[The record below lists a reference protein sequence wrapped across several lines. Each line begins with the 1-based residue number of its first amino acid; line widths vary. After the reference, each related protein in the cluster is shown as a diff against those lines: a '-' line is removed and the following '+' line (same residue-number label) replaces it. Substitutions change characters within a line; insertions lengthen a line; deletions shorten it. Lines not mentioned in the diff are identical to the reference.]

1 MKKFKYIL
9 IAILA
14 TALVAC
20 EKEIEFDGEISQPQ
34 LVIDCR
40 LSTDSLISANITKS
54 KFFLESD
61 NNFEVVENADVSLYI
76 NDIFKEKLN
85 YQNNGKY
92 ISIIKPLNGD
102 KVKLIVSKD
111 GNTASC
117 QTIVSPKST
126 VKDMSY
132 TIKYLQKYANV
143 EQKQDKYGSYTSEYD
158 TIGYQIYFKLKVTL
172 RLTDNGSLKEY
183 YQLSNPP
190 YIELGVGSW
199 SNSSI
204 TFDGV
209 LNDNNSISGDIFG
222 DTESSNK
229 YNIFSDEIF
238 NGKNVDITFMLNGQV
253 SFHKEDSQLYYID
266 IPFKNLNE
274 DLYRYYFTRS
284 SQENS
289 DDLFSEPVQI
299 YSNVTNG
306 IGIMGASTLCNGN
319 LRINVYNLLKYEN
332 QGSYS
337 DMY

>member
-1 MKKFKYIL
+1 MKRFKYIL
-9 IAILA
+9 LAILA
-14 TALVAC
+14 TTFAAC
-20 EKEIEFDGEISQPQ
+20 EKEIEFDGEITKPQ

-40 LSTDSLISANITKS
+40 FSSDSLISACITKS
-54 KFFLESD
+54 KFFLES
-61 NNFEVVENADVSLYI
+61 NNSFEVVENADVSLYI
-76 NDIFKEKLN
+76 NDIFKEKMTYQDNGN
-85 YQNNGKY
+85 YISTVKAQNN
-92 ISIIKPLNGD
+92 D

-117 QTIVSPKST
+117 QTIVSPQST

-132 TIKYLQKYANV
+132 TIKYLYHDVSV
-143 EQKQDKYGSYTSEYD
+143 EQKQDQYGHYTSEYD
-158 TIGYQIYFKLKVTL
+158 TTNFRINFELKITAKLS
-172 RLTDNGSLKEY
+172 DNGSLKEF

-190 YIELGVGSW
+190 YIESGNGSW
-199 SNSSI
+199 SNSYI

-209 LNDNNSISGDIFG
+209 LNDDNSTTDEIFG
-222 DTESSNK
+222 NSESTNK
-229 YNIFSDEIF
+229 YNIFSDELF
-238 NGKNVDITFMLNGQV
+238 NGKDVNITFILNGQV
-253 SFHKEDSQLYYID
+253 TFRKEDSNLHYID

-306 IGIMGASTLCNGN
+306 IGIMGASTLCKGN
-319 LRINVYNLLKYEN
+319 LRINVFDLLKLEN